1 MIKYCILALVF
12 GVFAFQPGAL
22 GQIESAGTPLS
33 QQYALESPA
42 PEIWAEPLPERMN
55 LEDARGVDGGYPVG
69 YFIPVTAQFNTHGT
83 WTIRGNMRIWRLT
96 LATRDAQ
103 AVGVLFSQLHL
114 PRGGS
119 LYAYSEDASEVYGA
133 FTSFNNSDAGWA
145 IRPVHGSSITLEYNA
160 PLELEDPIINVEG
173 ISYNYR
179 GFERS
184 FPGFG
189 DSDPCQVNA
198 NCPEGN
204 NWRDQQRSVV
214 RLYLKEGFQFAYC
227 SGSLINNTA
236 QDCTPYILS
245 ADHCA
250 GQASASDMNQ
260 WVFFFNYEAPT
271 CTNPTSQS
279 GLTGQSIIGCSLV
292 ARTNGSVSSG
302 SDFLLVELNNPVPD
316 SYEPYYAGWKRSN
329 IPSGSGVGIHH
340 PSGDIKKISTYT
352 TPTATATLGNPPNTH
367 WRVYWSAT
375 TSGHGVTEGGSSG
388 SPLISND
395 GFIIGILS
403 AGLSF
408 CDATNEP
415 DWYGKFSFSWT
426 SNGSAANQQLED
438 WLDPVGSAP
447 LTLAGTNSPC
457 SGIGISESAGM
468 HPLRVYP
475 NPSDRRLILSGLEA
489 FGNGV
494 IEVINASGQRVYHR
508 NLADLKQ
515 LGANE
520 AELDVAGWATGVY
533 AIRLITLGQVYST
546 RFIKD

>member
-1 MIKYCILALVF
+1 M
-12 GVFAFQPGAL
+12 
-22 GQIESAGTPLS
+22 
-33 QQYALESPA
+33 
-42 PEIWAEPLPERMN
+42 
-55 LEDARGVDGGYPVG
+55 
-69 YFIPVTAQFNTHGT
+69 
-83 WTIRGNMRIWRLT
+83 
-96 LATRDAQ
+96 
-103 AVGVLFSQLHL
+103 
-114 PRGGS
+114 
-119 LYAYSEDASEVYGA
+119 
-133 FTSFNNSDAGWA
+133 
-145 IRPVHGSSITLEYNA
+145 
-160 PLELEDPIINVEG
+160 
-173 ISYNYR
+173 
-179 GFERS
+179 
-184 FPGFG
+184 
-189 DSDPCQVNA
+189 
-198 NCPEGN
+198 
-204 NWRDQQRSVV
+204 
-214 RLYLKEGFQFAYC
+214 
-227 SGSLINNTA
+227 
-236 QDCTPYILS
+236 
-245 ADHCA
+245 
-250 GQASASDMNQ
+250 
-260 WVFFFNYEAPT
+260 
-271 CTNPTSQS
+271 
-279 GLTGQSIIGCSLV
+279 

-533 AIRLITLGQVYST
+533 SIRLITLGQVYST